1 MTMNNHSCHLKFK
14 LAWKTINNRRMFEI
28 KPINT
33 SLPVT
38 YLGSARQIHYLP
50 NIIREIT
57 ETIQAANCNPKVS

>member
-1 MTMNNHSCHLKFK
+1 MTMNNHGSQLKFK

-28 KPINT
+28 RPVNT

-38 YLGSARQIHYLP
+38 YLGSARQIHCLP

-57 ETIQAANCNPKVS
+57 ETIKAANCNAKAS